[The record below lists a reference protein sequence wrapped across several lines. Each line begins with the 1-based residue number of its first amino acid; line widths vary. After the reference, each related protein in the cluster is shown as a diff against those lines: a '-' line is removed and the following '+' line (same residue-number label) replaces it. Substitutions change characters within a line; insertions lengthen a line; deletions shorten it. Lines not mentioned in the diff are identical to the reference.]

1 VSCVEGNI
9 ETKRTIVF
17 VQGSLTKFNLNLDRD
32 NVGTITDRASDM
44 MKFGQDSSTLHI
56 TCLTHATHLTIFDI
70 LQRKIY

>member
-9 ETKRTIVF
+9 ETKRAIVF

-44 MKFGQDSSTLHI
+44 MKFGQDSSTLKLI
-56 TCLTHATHLTIFDI
+56 
-70 LQRKIY
+70 